1 MYKDQIYFW
10 NRCGAGYSISDETYP
25 DGFPVLNGTAEA
37 IIGSPGDYPTQ
48 LVVRPN
54 DVTTLMKALWFADA
68 MEYRGQPIDN
78 LIVPYLPG
86 ARQDRMNEA
95 GDFLF
100 AAKSIAE
107 EINMRRFL
115 NVICFDPHS
124 EVMPAL
130 INNCRVIHVD
140 EANIE
145 FGIKCYDGVI
155 APDAG
160 AAKRA
165 EAIARTLKTPVYN
178 AWKTRDVASGNSK
191 ITGFGIEDI
200 SGVQKLL
207 IVDDICD
214 GGGTFIGLA
223 KHIKSMTQSYEI
235 ELDLYVSHGLFTKGI
250 TALEELF
257 ETIVTTD
264 TVQPRGIDVRPI
276 KLKTI
281 PIVQTLIEKGY
292 SLV

>member
-10 NRCGAGYSISDETYP
+10 NRYGLGYSISNELYP
-25 DGFPVLNGTAEA
+25 DGFPVFNGTADA
-37 IIGSPGDYPTQ
+37 IIGPSGNCTTQ
-48 LVVRPN
+48 LIVRPHDAN
-54 DVTTLMKALWFADA
+54 DLMKALWFADA
-68 MEYRGQPIDN
+68 MAYRGKPIDN
-78 LIVPYLPG
+78 LVIPYLPG
-86 ARQDRMNEA
+86 ARQDRMNDA

-107 EINMRRFL
+107 EINIRNFL
-115 NVICFDPHS
+115 NVVCFDPHS

-140 EANIE
+140 EADIE
-145 FGIKCYDGVI
+145 FGIKCYDGVV

-165 EAIARTLKTPVYN
+165 EAIAKTLKVPVYN
-178 AWKTRDVASGNSK
+178 AWKTRDIASGNSK
-191 ITGFGIEDI
+191 ITGFGIENI

-223 KHIKSMTQSYEI
+223 NHIKSMTQSYEI

-257 ETIVTTD
+257 ETIITTD

-281 PIVQTLIEKGY
+281 PIVDTLVEKG
-292 SLV
+292 SHLV